1 MTLRPATLILRQLVL
16 PAVYALFAFYAFAL
30 LLMAFG
36 GGR

>member
-1 MTLRPATLILRQLVL
+1 MRTATIILRHFVL